1 MTPDQWLEAL
11 RTGIA
16 AVVATPPE
24 HLDREAPS
32 CPGWTARD
40 VVAHLGGV
48 HRWAVGVVTGQKIP
62 YADVD
67 PEAPTGETV
76 IGWYADRADSL
87 VAALTSNYL
96 DAPTKSPFGERPV
109 RFWYRRQANEV
120 AVHRWD
126 IEYAYRGWDA
136 APIDE
141 TLAADGISEW
151 SELFTP
157 RRIGRD
163 GGTPEDLRGARILL
177 HANDANDADGSWLL
191 RADADGIGIVDDD
204 AEPDATITASTSDL
218 LLALWHRVPLSHLTV
233 DGDVARV
240 ERVLDL
246 VRI

>member
-1 MTPDQWLEAL
+1 MTPDEWLEAL
-11 RTGIA
+11 RKGIA

-24 HLDREAPS
+24 SLDRDVPS

-40 VVAHLGGV
+40 LVAHLGGV
-48 HRWAVGVVTGQKIP
+48 HRWAVGVVVGQKVP
-62 YADVD
+62 YQDVDAEAPADQAVLGWYSGYADNLV
-67 PEAPTGETV
+67 ET
-76 IGWYADRADSL
+76 
-87 VAALTSNYL
+87 LTSTDL

-126 IEYAYRGWDA
+126 IEHAYRRWDA
-136 APIDE
+136 EPID
-141 TLAADGISEW
+141 TALAADGIGEW

-163 GGTPEDLRGARILL
+163 GGTPEDLQGARVLL
-177 HANDANDADGSWLL
+177 NANDGGGAWLL
-191 RADADGIGIVDDD
+191 RADADSIGIVDDD
-204 AEPDATITASTSDL
+204 ATPDATITASTSDL
-218 LLALWHRVPLSHLTV
+218 LLALWHRVPLSRLTV
-233 DGDVARV
+233 DGDAARV

>member
-1 MTPDQWLEAL
+1 VKPNEWLEAL
-11 RTGIA
+11 RKGIA

-67 PEAPTGETV
+67 PDAPTGEAV
-76 IGWYADRADSL
+76 IRWYTERADSL
-87 VAALTSNYL
+87 VAALTSNDL
-96 DAPTKSPFGERPV
+96 DAPTKSPFGEWPV
-109 RFWYRRQANEV
+109 QFWYRRQANEV

-126 IEYAYRGWDA
+126 IQHAYLGWDA
-136 APIDE
+136 DPIDA

-163 GGTPEDLRGARILL
+163 GGTPQDLRGARILL
-177 HANDANDADGSWLL
+177 HANDGGGSWLL
-191 RADADGIGIVDDD
+191 RADAEAIGIVEDD

-218 LLALWHRVPLSHLTV
+218 LLAVWHRVPLSHLTV

>member
-1 MTPDQWLEAL
+1 MSPDEWLEAL
-11 RTGIA
+11 RKGIA
-16 AVVATPPE
+16 AIAETPPE
-24 HLDREAPS
+24 YLERDAPS

-48 HRWAVGVVTGQKIP
+48 HRWAVGVVVGEKVP
-62 YADVD
+62 YTDVD
-67 PEAPTGETV
+67 PDAPVGEPV
-76 IGWYADRADSL
+76 IGWYSDRADNL
-87 VAALTSNYL
+87 VAALTSKDL

-126 IEYAYRGWDA
+126 IEHAYRGWDA
-136 APIDE
+136 EPIDAA
-141 TLAADGISEW
+141 LAADGIGEW

-163 GGTPEDLRGARILL
+163 GGTPEGLRGARILL
-177 HANDANDADGSWLL
+177 TASDADGSWLL
-191 RADADGIGIVDDD
+191 RVDADAIGIVDED
-204 AEPDATITASTSDL
+204 AVPDATITASTSDL
-218 LLALWHRVPLSHLTV
+218 LLALWHRVPLSRLAV

-240 ERVLDL
+240 EQVLDL

>member
-1 MTPDQWLEAL
+1 M
-11 RTGIA
+11 A
-16 AVVATPPE
+16 AVTATRPE

-32 CPGWTARD
+32 CPGWAARD

-48 HRWAVGVVTGQKIP
+48 HRWAVGVVIGQKIP
-62 YADVD
+62 YTDVD
-67 PEAPTGETV
+67 PDAPAGEAV
-76 IGWYADRADSL
+76 IGWYADRAANL
-87 VAALTSNYL
+87 VSALTSKDL
-96 DAPTKSPFGERPV
+96 DTPTKSPFGERPV

-126 IEYAYRGWDA
+126 IEHAYRGWDA
-136 APIDE
+136 DPIDA

-163 GGTPEDLRGARILL
+163 GGTPDDLLGARILL
-177 HANDANDADGSWLL
+177 HANDAGGSWLL